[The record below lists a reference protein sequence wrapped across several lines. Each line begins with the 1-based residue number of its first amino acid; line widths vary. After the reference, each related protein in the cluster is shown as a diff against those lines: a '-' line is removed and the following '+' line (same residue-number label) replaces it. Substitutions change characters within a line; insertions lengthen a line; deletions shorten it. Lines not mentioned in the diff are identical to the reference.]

1 MMVFPKVDLEAE
13 KLPSLLFDKIPLKE
27 KMKTE
32 VNDNVT
38 KWRRGVVVTTSAQVH
53 SNKPEL
59 RFCAGS
65 SPAHGEW
72 EIRDG
77 EHL

>member
-1 MMVFPKVDLEAE
+1 MMVFPKADLEAE
-13 KLPSLLFDKIPLKE
+13 KLPSLLFHKIPLKE

-59 RFCAGS
+59 RFCAVS

>member
-1 MMVFPKVDLEAE
+1 MMVFSKVDLEAE
-13 KLPSLLFDKIPLKE
+13 KLPSLLFHKIPLKE

-38 KWRRGVVVTTSAQVH
+38 KWRRGVVVTTTAQVH
-53 SNKPEL
+53 SSKPEL

-65 SPAHGEW
+65 SPVHGEW

>member
-27 KMKTE
+27 KIKTE

-38 KWRRGVVVTTSAQVH
+38 KWRRGVAVTTSAQVH

-59 RFCAGS
+59 RFCAGL